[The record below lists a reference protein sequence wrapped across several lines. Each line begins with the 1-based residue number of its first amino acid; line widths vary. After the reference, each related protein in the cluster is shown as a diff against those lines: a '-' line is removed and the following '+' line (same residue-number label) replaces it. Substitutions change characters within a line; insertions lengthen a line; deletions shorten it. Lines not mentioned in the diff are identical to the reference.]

1 MDSPSG
7 PLTRREGLS
16 VLDTAAGL
24 AQEFLAS
31 LERRPV
37 RATASVSELRARLGP
52 PLGEDGLAPEAVIS
66 ELARDA
72 EPGLVASA
80 GPRYFGFVI
89 GGSHPA
95 AVAADWLTS
104 AWDQNAGLSA
114 TSPAAAVVE
123 EVAAGWLLDLLGLP
137 EGAGV
142 GFVTGGQ
149 MANFVGLCAGRH
161 AVLERAGWNV
171 EEEGLQGS
179 PAVEVVVGEEVH
191 VTVLSALRLL
201 GLGSRR
207 ARRVAVDG
215 QGRMRPDDLARVL
228 RECPGPTLVCAQAGN
243 VNTGAFDP
251 LNDIAPLAREH
262 GAWLHVD
269 GAFGLWAAVSPALR
283 HHLAGIELADSWA
296 TDAHKWLNVPY
307 DCGLAVVADPA
318 VQRAA
323 LTARASYLVQTEGAE
338 RDPFEW
344 VPEFSRRARG
354 FTVYAA
360 LRSLGRRGV
369 TGMIERCC
377 HLARRMAEGL
387 GRAPGVHV
395 LNEVVLN
402 QVLVRF
408 DPPAGGNADAFTR
421 AVIARVQQ
429 GGTAWLGGSRWR
441 DLEVMRISVSNWSTT
456 ESDADRSVAAILDAA
471 AAERAALG
479 ASHERNKS

>member
-1 MDSPSG
+1 MGGSK
-7 PLTRREGLS
+7 
-16 VLDTAAGL
+16 VLDDAARL
-24 AQEFLAS
+24 AQEFLAGVD
-31 LERRPV
+31 RRPV
-37 RATASVSELRARLGP
+37 RATASVAELRKALGA
-52 PLGEDGLAPEAVIS
+52 PLADQGMAPEAVIAD
-66 ELARDA
+66 LAREA
-72 EPGLVASA
+72 EPGIVASA

-95 AVAADWLTS
+95 AVAADWLTT
-104 AWDQNAGLSA
+104 AWDQNAGLTA

-123 EVAAGWLLDLLGLP
+123 EVAAAWLLDLLGLP
-137 EGAGV
+137 PGAGV

-171 EEEGLQGS
+171 EDEGLQGA
-179 PAVEVVVGEEVH
+179 PVVEVVVGEEVH
-191 VTVLSALRLL
+191 VTILLALRML

-228 RECPGPTLVCAQAGN
+228 RDCPGPTLVCAQAGN

-251 LNDIAPLAREH
+251 MDEIATLTRQH

-269 GAFGLWAAVSPALR
+269 GAFGLWAAASPDLR
-283 HHLAGIELADSWA
+283 HHVAGVGQADSWA

-307 DCGLAVVADPA
+307 DCGVAIVADPA
-318 VQRAA
+318 VHRAS
-323 LTARASYLVQTEGAE
+323 LTARASYLVQTSGAE

-360 LRSLGRRGV
+360 LRSLGRQGV
-369 TGMIERCC
+369 TDMIERCC
-377 HLARRMAEGL
+377 RLARRMAEGL
-387 GRAPGVHV
+387 SRAPRVRI

-408 DPPAGGNADAFTR
+408 EPPAGGDADAFTR
-421 AVIARVQQ
+421 AVIARVQKD
-429 GGTAWLGGSRWR
+429 GTAWLGGSRWR
-441 DLEVMRISVSNWSTT
+441 DQEVMRISVSNWSTT
-456 ESDADRSVAAILDAA
+456 EADADQSVAAILA
-471 AAERAALG
+471 AAEAEAG
-479 ASHERNKS
+479 AHGGVSPERN

>member
-7 PLTRREGLS
+7 QLTRKEGAS
-16 VLDTAAGL
+16 VLDTAVAR
-24 AQEFLAS
+24 AQEFLAG
-31 LERRPV
+31 LATRPV
-37 RATASVSELRARLGP
+37 RAKATVSELRERLGQ
-52 PLGEDGLAPEAVIS
+52 PLGELGLAPETVIS

-137 EGAGV
+137 KGAGV

-171 EEEGLQGS
+171 EEEGLQGA
-179 PAVEVVVGEEVH
+179 PAIEVVVGDEVH
-191 VTVLSALRLL
+191 VTILSALRML

-228 RECPGPTLVCAQAGN
+228 RDCAGPTLVCVQAGN

-251 LNDIAPLAREH
+251 LDDIAPVAREH

-269 GAFGLWAAVSPALR
+269 GAFGLWAAVSPELR
-283 HHLAGIELADSWA
+283 HHVAGVGRADSWA

-307 DCGLAVVADPA
+307 DCGLAIVADPA
-318 VQRAA
+318 AQRAA

-354 FTVYAA
+354 SRSTRRSAASDDTV
-360 LRSLGRRGV
+360 
-369 TGMIERCC
+369 
-377 HLARRMAEGL
+377 
-387 GRAPGVHV
+387 
-395 LNEVVLN
+395 
-402 QVLVRF
+402 
-408 DPPAGGNADAFTR
+408 
-421 AVIARVQQ
+421 
-429 GGTAWLGGSRWR
+429 
-441 DLEVMRISVSNWSTT
+441 
-456 ESDADRSVAAILDAA
+456 
-471 AAERAALG
+471 
-479 ASHERNKS
+479 